1 VRMTKERYAARRTR
15 TATRY
20 HLAKILGVSADTFA
34 RVRMPPGLRPLRH
47 RDFALYCG
55 GLTISQIG
63 EWMETTTTAW
73 LIYELTG
80 SPVLLGLWGGTRAA
94 ATILFGLVAGT
105 LADRFPRRRLML
117 GAQVGLALIS
127 LALFGFVA
135 TESVTIVHIY
145 ILSAVAA
152 LLSIIDSPA
161 RRSTYPT
168 LVPRS
173 ELQNAATLNAMAF
186 RTSKLVGPA
195 IAGVVIAAFGPAAAY
210 LVNAVSAMA
219 IVAAVLLIRAWP
231 LVAPATTNLWRQTI
245 DGLRYTRR
253 TQPLGQ
259 LLMLEAGHSL
269 FGVNTVLVT
278 IVAKDMLGAGAVG
291 LGFLLGA
298 LGAGALLGTVWLIM
312 HGDIEHKGRW
322 MLLGAAMYTMFHAS
336 LAVSRWFELTVLLM
350 VGIGCADAFWSTI
363 RTAIFQMQ
371 ATDAYRGRTLSA
383 LTMVGRG
390 STQASQLVTGAGVS
404 LLGTPLAILA
414 GAGIVGIVFVAVNA
428 RDASV
433 RTYRTPLLPTAV
445 EAATESTAP

>member
-1 VRMTKERYAARRTR
+1 
-15 TATRY
+15 
-20 HLAKILGVSADTFA
+20 
-34 RVRMPPGLRPLRH
+34 MPPGLRPLRY

-55 GLTISQIG
+55 GLTIAQIG

-94 ATILFGLVAGT
+94 TTIQFGLVAGT

-117 GAQVGLALIS
+117 GAQAGLALTS

-135 TESVTIVHIY
+135 TETVTIVHIY

-168 LVPRS
+168 LLPRL

-186 RTSKLVGPA
+186 RSSKLIGPA
-195 IAGVVIAAFGPAAAY
+195 IAGVVIAAFGPAASY

-219 IVAAVLLIRAWP
+219 IVAAVLMIRAWP
-231 LVAPATTNLWRQTI
+231 AIVPATTNLWRQTI

-269 FGVNTVLVT
+269 F
-278 IVAKDMLGAGAVG
+278 
-291 LGFLLGA
+291 
-298 LGAGALLGTVWLIM
+298 
-312 HGDIEHKGRW
+312 
-322 MLLGAAMYTMFHAS
+322 
-336 LAVSRWFELTVLLM
+336 
-350 VGIGCADAFWSTI
+350 
-363 RTAIFQMQ
+363 
-371 ATDAYRGRTLSA
+371 
-383 LTMVGRG
+383 
-390 STQASQLVTGAGVS
+390 
-404 LLGTPLAILA
+404 
-414 GAGIVGIVFVAVNA
+414 
-428 RDASV
+428 
-433 RTYRTPLLPTAV
+433 
-445 EAATESTAP
+445 